1 MSKTPRPF
9 DLQGWQFEQGG
20 GAANVDGKVY
30 WPDCMTVKMNR
41 WHAFDVVHRILSQIQ
56 DDELPIHVSLC
67 GQMLGPQDD
76 EETRPLRLGA
86 TAPDLLAA
94 CSLGLEFLDTLRED
108 GIGESLAPGVKDLY
122 RGISEQMRDA
132 IAKARGKE

>member
-86 TAPDLLAA
+86 AAPDLLAA
-94 CSLGLEFLDTLRED
+94 CEAALDWMTIGIDHVDGEPMPREILET
-108 GIGESLAPGVKDLY
+108 
-122 RGISEQMRDA
+122 A
-132 IAKARGKE
+132 IARARGKE